1 MTVPCARRREHLRP
15 GFRREE
21 QLLEI
26 GLRHFLKPSPLRNRE
41 KHCRFDA
48 APGHDLRPF
57 PGTRVEKLT
66 EPGLGFL
73 NLPSSAH
80 DAPRVNATDRLY
92 DHLCPAARR
101 RRAEAEPTTDQRSG
115 NSVLVTAIRTDGT
128 TASSISPIAP
138 GPSGARPHEE
148 NGHPP
153 VVAGCAC
160 PAGRLTRGPASR
172 RHGFDAQRS
181 RSVQDSML
189 SGPGASKVLAL

>member
-48 APGHDLRPF
+48 APGHDLRSF

-80 DAPRVNATDRLY
+80 DSPRVNATDHLY

-115 NSVLVTAIRTDGT
+115 NSVLVTAIREDGT

-172 RHGFDAQRS
+172 GGGTDGRRAR
-181 RSVQDSML
+181 RCPNA
-189 SGPGASKVLAL
+189 PGRP